1 MAELGGSTA
10 STPAGSVAGQRLQGE
25 GVSEGGSEAGS
36 ERVSER
42 VSGSVARLPESWASS
57 RRELGDEAVW
67 SISSAK
73 PGE

>member
-25 GVSEGGSEAGS
+25 GVREGGSEAG
-36 ERVSER
+36 SER

>member
-36 ERVSER
+36 ERVS
-42 VSGSVARLPESWASS
+42 GSVARLPESWASS